1 MTTCDGAQGDVLDA
15 LPDLLLKTYGAK
27 NAMEKKHIFTLDEKK
42 KKVPVYEDDESE
54 DDE

>member
-1 MTTCDGAQGDVLDA
+1 MLDA

-27 NAMEKKHIFTLDEKK
+27 NGIEKKHIFTLDDKK
-42 KKVPVYEDDESE
+42 KKVLVYDDDESE